1 MNFLNE
7 TIIENSIDIETSMS
21 QESSGLQLLPI
32 DLNDPTG
39 GRFAQ
44 QQEHLIDTAS
54 QLLDT
59 LAERL
64 EEANLKFSEPYD
76 ATVSDVIK
84 LLTQL
89 DFESLKHLY
98 TEVDI
103 GTSYRQETIRNIFHE
118 IIPRI
123 GTKASVFLTRYLIV
137 EKEIK
142 STIAVQLLV
151 SMPFHIFELSSD
163 LVKECEVFLT
173 LSPDRPDVRQAAVLS
188 FATLVYNV
196 HVASKL
202 NRDAFE
208 EYVQKYFN
216 LYLSKFQS
224 RFIPT
229 CFIFRNSE
237 I

>member
-1 MNFLNE
+1 
-7 TIIENSIDIETSMS
+7 MS
-21 QESSGLQLLPI
+21 EGLSGLQLLPI

-39 GRFAQ
+39 GRDSQ
-44 QQEHLIDTAS
+44 HQDHLISTAS

-84 LLTQL
+84 ILTQL
-89 DFESLKHLY
+89 DFESLKRLY
-98 TEVDI
+98 TDVDI

-123 GTKASVFLTRYLIV
+123 GTKASVYLTRFLIV

-196 HVASKL
+196 HIAGRLSK
-202 NRDAFE
+202 DSFE

-216 LYLSKFQS
+216 LYLSKCSSKLF
-224 RFIPT
+224 
-229 CFIFRNSE
+229 
-237 I
+237 